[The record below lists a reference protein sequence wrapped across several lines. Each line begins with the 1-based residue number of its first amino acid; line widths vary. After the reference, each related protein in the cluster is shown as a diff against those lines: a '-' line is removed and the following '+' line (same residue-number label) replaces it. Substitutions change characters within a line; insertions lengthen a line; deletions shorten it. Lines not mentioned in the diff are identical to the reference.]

1 MSIVTKNGWIIT
13 LVVVLSLIYF
23 GIIIAVILSPVK
35 DLAPLTDPIEP
46 EVIPID
52 ENEERGLGEGNIDS
66 NLN

>member
-1 MSIVTKNGWIIT
+1 M
-13 LVVVLSLIYF
+13 VVLSLIYF

-46 EVIPID
+46 EVIPTGPEDSRDIS
-52 ENEERGLGEGNIDS
+52 EGNIDS